1 MDFDMSGMNK
11 AFERMRENASRQG
24 RDLAKVQADDFL
36 KSLKMEG
43 KAIAPTPDRIFSDVK
58 NAGYKIYRKK
68 GQTVQQEIK
77 RRIRARGTFGR
88 AREIVKIT
96 SEKFKIQVWM
106 INKSGESAKVDAQKG
121 VSDKAEKISGNR
133 FKSRLNRLADSIM
146 GQF

>member
-11 AFERMRENASRQG
+11 AFDRMRENASRQG
-24 RDLAKVQADDFL
+24 KDLAKVQADDFL
-36 KSLKMEG
+36 KSLRMEG
-43 KAIAPTPDRIFSDVK
+43 KAIAPTPDRIFTDVK
-58 NAGYKIYRKK
+58 NAGFKIYRKPGK
-68 GQTVQQEIK
+68 SVQQEIQ

-88 AREIVKIT
+88 AWQIVKIT
-96 SEKFKIQVWM
+96 SEKFAIRVWM
-106 INKSGESAKVDAQKG
+106 INKSGESAKVDAKKG